1 MKKRKHE
8 IDMCN
13 GPLLGKVLLFSL
25 PLMLS
30 GILQLLYNAADVA
43 VVGRFAGS
51 TSLAAVGST
60 GSLINLMI
68 NLFIGLSVGASVVVA
83 RNLGAHDFR
92 KAHDSVHTAI
102 AISLV
107 AGIVTLIIGVSL
119 SKLFLS
125 LMDMPSDVID
135 LATLYMRIYFLG
147 MPGLMVYNFGSAILR
162 AMGDTMRPLYFL
174 TISGIVN
181 IVLNLFF
188 VCIFHMD
195 VAGVALATIISQYIS
210 AALVVICLLRLDNCC
225 HLNIKEI
232 TFHKSEVFEMIK
244 VGLPAGIQGSLFSI
258 SNVLIQSSINSFG
271 STVMAGNAAA
281 SNIEGF
287 TYTAMNSVYQ
297 AAVTFVSQ
305 NVGAKKPERISRVAI
320 VTLLTVT
327 AIGLIMGGASYL
339 GGETLLKIYS
349 TDSAII
355 PYGMIRLRYICLTYF
370 LCGIMDVFVGLL
382 RGMNCSTIPMI
393 VSIFGS
399 CVFRVLWVYTVFRAN
414 PTQETLY
421 IAYTISWSICA
432 AVHFICFLIIKKRLT
447 KKLNASKTITA

>member
-1 MKKRKHE
+1 MRRKKHE

-13 GPLLGKVLLFSL
+13 GPLFGKVLLFSL

-51 TSLAAVGST
+51 ASLAAVGST
-60 GSLINLMI
+60 GSLTNMMI
-68 NLFIGLSVGASVVVA
+68 NLFIGLSIGASVVVA

-92 KAHDSVHTAI
+92 RAHDAVHTAI

-107 AGIVTLIIGVSL
+107 AGVATLIIGVSL
-119 SKLFLS
+119 SGVLLEM
-125 LMDMPSDVID
+125 MDTPHDVIG

-162 AMGDTMRPLYFL
+162 AMGDTVRPLYFL

-181 IVLNLFF
+181 VVLNLVF
-188 VCIFHMD
+188 VCIFKMD
-195 VAGVALATIISQYIS
+195 VAGVALATITSQYIS
-210 AALVVICLLRLDNCC
+210 AVLVVICLLKLDNCC
-225 HLNIKEI
+225 HLSVKEI
-232 TFHKSEVFEMIK
+232 AFHKRDVIDMIK
-244 VGLPAGIQGSLFSI
+244 VGLPAGIQSSLFSI

-297 AAVTFVSQ
+297 AAVTFTSQ
-305 NVGAKKPERISRVAI
+305 NVGAKKPERIRRVAT

-327 AIGLIMGGASYL
+327 SVGILLGSLTYL
-339 GGETLLKIYS
+339 FGEPLLKIYS
-349 TDSAII
+349 TDPAII
-355 PYGMIRLRYICLTYF
+355 PYGMVRLKYICLVYF
-370 LCGIMDVFVGLL
+370 MCGVMEVFVGLL

-399 CVFRVLWVYTVFRAN
+399 CVFRVLWVYTAFRAS

-421 IAYTISWSICA
+421 IAYIISWTICSLI
-432 AVHFICFLIIKKRLT
+432 HWICYLVVKKRLT
-447 KKLNASKTITA
+447 KRLKEEKESQ